1 MNIFCAM
8 NSHSDY
14 QTVIKF
20 KDFLLSKA
28 VNQDV
33 LSSKLKA
40 AIGHCNLAKIQKY
53 PFLKS
58 KRQHD

>member
-1 MNIFCAM
+1 M

-33 LSSKLKA
+33 LSSKLKV

-53 PFLKS
+53 PSLKS